1 VTVAHEPSGLP
12 WRGPAPGRPA
22 VPIPP
27 DPMPLMRGG
36 RPRKRWRY
44 VGVYCDRVMLAAAR
58 VQIGPFRQT
67 FWSLL
72 DRDTGEARDR
82 TRMVGG
88 DVRFEGETLHLEG
101 GDVRA
106 QITLGGGGEAIESV
120 CPSGESGYG
129 WTRKRSGVEV
139 SGSIEVR
146 DGGGW
151 RGWKVDGPRGMD
163 DQSAGY
169 HRRHTQWLWSAG
181 VGMSRDGRELAWNLV
196 TGINDPA
203 RGSERAIWVD
213 GRPSEPE
220 PVRFDGLDAVD
231 LAGGERMT
239 FTGEAERSRDDNM
252 LLIKS
257 SYTHRF
263 GTFAGSLG
271 GIELASGLG
280 VMERHEALW

>member
-1 VTVAHEPSGLP
+1 
-12 WRGPAPGRPA
+12 
-22 VPIPP
+22 
-27 DPMPLMRGG
+27 MPLMRRG

-88 DVRFEGETLHLEG
+88 DVRFEGETLHLDG

-106 QITLGGGGEAIESV
+106 EITLGGGGEAIESV
-120 CPSGESGYG
+120 CASGEDGYG

-146 DGGGW
+146 GGAGGGAW

-169 HRRHTQWLWSAG
+169 HRRHTEWLWSAG
-181 VGMSRDGRELAWNLV
+181 VGTSRDGRELAWNLV
-196 TGINDPA
+196 TGINDPPA
-203 RGSERAIWVD
+203 GSERAIWVD
-213 GRPSEPE
+213 GRPTEPE
-220 PVRFDGLDAVD
+220 PVRFEGPSGLDSIRF
-231 LAGGERMT
+231 AGGERLE

-252 LLIKS
+252 ILIKS

-263 GTFAGSLG
+263 GAFAGSVG